1 MKKKMFCVVLALVL
15 TFNLSSIAFAS
26 EADSTST
33 TVITDPSEIAA
44 VASELGLTENPD
56 EIVEIIIKDVPCTVE
71 DASSIPAPAADFL
84 NPEEYVFDITYHN
97 PRKKGDLIRSSDYSY
112 PGGTMTVSESLQ
124 ITYST
129 EIGLDAEI
137 VSSKI
142 GFTVG
147 LNTTVT
153 DTQNIIV
160 PSEGQTRTCNAYVKL
175 DYYEFNIIGDDVLFD
190 DNLGTGVVSR
200 PVGVIFVVT
209 T

>member
-1 MKKKMFCVVLALVL
+1 MKKSLALL
-15 TFNLSSIAFAS
+15 LSLVMIFSMSVTAFAS
-26 EADSTST
+26 ESNPIST
-33 TVITDPSEIAA
+33 TVITDPDEIAA
-44 VASELGLTENPD
+44 AAAELGLTEDPN
-56 EIVEIIIKDVPCTVE
+56 EIVEIIIKDVPCAVE
-71 DASSIPAPAADFL
+71 DTSNLPAPAADFL
-84 NPEEYVFDITYHN
+84 NPEEFVFEITLHN
-97 PRKKGDLIRSSDYSY
+97 PSKKGNLIRSSDYSY

-129 EIGLDAEI
+129 EIGLDAEV

-147 LNTTVT
+147 VNTTVS

-160 PSEGQTRTCNAYVKL
+160 PREGQTRTCNAYVKL
-175 DYYEFNIIGDDVLFD
+175 DYYEFNIIGDDVWFD